1 MADRMFKIT
10 EDQREH
16 VATCLRYIDRARK
29 DLEAKGPG
37 NEAICTE
44 LRNCADGIFHL
55 MNNLEELK

>member
-1 MADRMFKIT
+1 MANRVFKIT

-16 VATCLRYIDRARK
+16 ISRCLRHIDRARK

-44 LRNCADGIFHL
+44 LRKCADGIFQL
-55 MNNLEELK
+55 MKNLAELK

>member
-1 MADRMFKIT
+1 MANRAFKIT

-16 VATCLRYIDRARK
+16 VATCLRHIDRARK

-44 LRNCADGIFHL
+44 LQKCADGIFHL
-55 MNNLEELK
+55 MNNLEEL